1 MSLWHDM
8 SWVPALRHP
17 ALTPLFEGF
26 TLAGYPLFYLALL
39 PLVHWLWKP
48 RESHRLVAFL
58 IVSALLNSL
67 LKDTFDDPRPDA
79 AFALD
84 GRVGDS
90 YGFPSGHAQLAVVTW
105 GYLAVTAQAAWA
117 RLGAAVMILG
127 IALSRLYLGVHDLED
142 VVGGLGLGGVSL
154 ALMVRWQD
162 VLAARWQ
169 ALGPLRQAAVM
180 LLPLIVASF
189 AWPEPDGPGG
199 VLALGAYLF
208 GWWLGARLLPQQTP
222 WDSAAPRRRG
232 AFAALAVLALGGL
245 FYGLGKTGGLLVSL
259 GLGESTAF
267 LLQTGLMGL
276 YVTALGGGISR
287 LNGGA
292 EPGKG

>member
-84 GRVGDS
+84 GRVGNS
-90 YGFPSGHAQLAVVTW
+90 YGLPSGHAQLAVVTW
-105 GYLAVTAQAAWA
+105 GYLAVMARAAWA
-117 RLGAAVMILG
+117 RIGAAVMIVG
-127 IALSRLYLGVHDLED
+127 IALSRLYLGVHDIED
-142 VVGGLGLGGVSL
+142 VVGGLVLGGVSL
-154 ALMVRWQD
+154 ALMVRGQER
-162 VLAARWQ
+162 LAARWQ
-169 ALGPLRQAAVM
+169 ALGALAQAAVI
-180 LLPLIVASF
+180 LLPLGLAAV

-208 GWWLGARLLPQQTP
+208 GWWLGERLLPQHGP
-222 WDSAAPRRRG
+222 WGGGEARRRT
-232 AFAALAVLALGGL
+232 AFAALAVLALFGL
-245 FYGLGKTGGLLVSL
+245 FYGLGRTSGLLVSL
-259 GLGESTAF
+259 GLGEGAAF
-267 LLQTGLMGL
+267 LVQTGLMGL
-276 YVTALGGGISR
+276 YVTALGGWVSR
-287 LNGGA
+287 LGT
-292 EPGKG
+292 ETQKG

>member
-8 SWVPALRHP
+8 SWVPALRDP
-17 ALTPLFEGF
+17 ALTLLFEGF

-39 PLVHWLWKP
+39 PLVPWLWKP
-48 RESHRLVAFL
+48 RDSHRLVAFL
-58 IVSALLNSL
+58 IASALLNSL

-105 GYLAVTAQAAWA
+105 GYLAVMARAAWA
-117 RLGAAVMILG
+117 RIGAAVMIVG
-127 IALSRLYLGVHDLED
+127 IALSRLYLGVHDIED
-142 VVGGLGLGGVSL
+142 VVGGLVLGGASL
-154 ALMVRWQD
+154 ALMVRWQEG
-162 VLAARWQ
+162 LAARWQ
-169 ALGPLRQAAVM
+169 ALGPLSQAALI
-180 LLPLIVASF
+180 LLPLGLAAV

-208 GWWLGARLLPQQTP
+208 GWWLGERLLPQHAP
-222 WDSAAPRRRG
+222 WGGVDAGRRRAMIAG
-232 AFAALAVLALGGL
+232 ALLALGGL
-245 FYGLGKTGGLLVSL
+245 FYGLGQISGLLVSL
-259 GLGESTAF
+259 GLGESIAF

-292 EPGKG
+292 